1 MKKEFEPDQE
11 GGTGFDVNWDETGER
26 IPDPA
31 NNLSKFGEMENS
43 TLIQENCEGS
53 GIAQNAPDW
62 LTSN

>member
-1 MKKEFEPDQE
+1 MKRFRAGSG
-11 GGTGFDVNWDETGER
+11 GGTGFDVNSDETGER

-31 NNLSKFGEMENS
+31 NNLSKFGEMENL
-43 TLIQENCEGS
+43 TLIQENCEWS